1 MVGSL
6 SGGFMQLPMTR
17 EKKKQENLL
26 ARTGLDPFSRSSR
39 SEGGLWPRATTLKTR
54 TQISRTGL
62 RLENNFTISRELHVE
77 EKIYMY
83 ICIHTYIMYIYIYTY
98 TREREKNRKGRR
110 RRRRKKKK
118 KKNGE
123 IRQEFRLNGPP
134 CPDGTCILVA
144 VYKEGGG
151 GKKGVKWKK
160 KIEKERREKWRKGI
174 KKETSES
181 SDKNN
186 RSKPACSSKGLTP
199 STRRLFHVQFTSS
212 SKSLCVTRS
221 GENRFSTWINGN
233 KYFRFLER
241 DEIFSV

>member
-77 EKIYMY
+77 EKIY
-83 ICIHTYIMYIYIYTY
+83 ICIYVYTY
-98 TREREKNRKGRR
+98 TREREKNRKGR

-151 GKKGVKWKK
+151 
-160 KIEKERREKWRKGI
+160 EKRGEM
-174 KKETSES
+174 KE
-181 SDKNN
+181 
-186 RSKPACSSKGLTP
+186 
-199 STRRLFHVQFTSS
+199 
-212 SKSLCVTRS
+212 
-221 GENRFSTWINGN
+221 ENRERERGKMKEGN
-233 KYFRFLER
+233 
-241 DEIFSV
+241 